1 MDKSG
6 KRKRKS
12 RHLMCSG
19 CNQLLP
25 DNWDGNKCS
34 SCLQSPVSEPHGND
48 TNQFINWFKS
58 VMLKAMDDYR
68 ASPVP
73 SLHQDSLNK
82 DSDSDAGSS
91 GEVLSSSSC
100 SEPHTSQKEDFFL
113 FPVEKMPRLIKE
125 VCKVISPKESTQTS
139 SSAQDF
145 PFFSQKKALNFP
157 VHPSVKNLIEQEWKN
172 PGKKP
177 ESSKRFK
184 LMFPFENK
192 DIEEWENPPKVDT
205 PVARLSKRT
214 TIPVE
219 EAAIKDQMDRRA
231 ERALRRSYISGALVC
246 KPSLAAVSVSRS
258 LKHWINT
265 LEEDIDSGISR
276 DVLLDMLYPI
286 KLAVDFLCDVSV
298 DTLKLGARTMAL
310 STAGRR
316 ALWLKAWA
324 ADSAS
329 KNSLISMPFEPGK
342 LFGSAL
348 DKLIENLSTGKDKV
362 LPQERQKP
370 HYKSTFRPS
379 SRRNSPKS
387 NTSRRNFREGNRF
400 SYRNFRS
407 RNFRSQPSRDSNQKK
422 DS

>member
-12 RHLMCSG
+12 RHLMCSD

-34 SCLQSPVSEPHGND
+34 SCLQSPVSESHRNN
-48 TNQFINWFKS
+48 TNQFIDWFKS
-58 VMLKAMDDYR
+58 VMLKAVDEYK
-68 ASPVP
+68 AAPVP
-73 SLHQDSLNK
+73 SLHRDSLNK
-82 DSDSDAGSS
+82 DSDSDTQSS
-91 GEVLSSSSC
+91 GEVVSSSSS

-113 FPVEKMPRLIKE
+113 FPIEKMPRLVKE
-125 VCKVISPKESTQTS
+125 VCKVISPKESAQTS
-139 SSAQDF
+139 SDAQDF

-157 VHPSVKNLIEQEWKN
+157 VHPSVKSLIEQEWKN

-184 LMFPFENK
+184 LMFPFDNK
-192 DIEEWENPPKVDT
+192 DIEEWENPPKVDVS
-205 PVARLSKRT
+205 VARLSKRT

-231 ERALRRSYISGALVC
+231 ECALRRSFVSGASVC

-258 LKHWINT
+258 LKHWINS
-265 LEEDIDSGISR
+265 LEEDIDSGTSR

-310 STAGRR
+310 STTGRR
-316 ALWLKAWA
+316 ALSPCPLNLE
-324 ADSAS
+324 SF
-329 KNSLISMPFEPGK
+329 L
-342 LFGSAL
+342 AL
-348 DKLIENLSTGKDKV
+348 LWTN
-362 LPQERQKP
+362 
-370 HYKSTFRPS
+370 
-379 SRRNSPKS
+379 
-387 NTSRRNFREGNRF
+387 
-400 SYRNFRS
+400 
-407 RNFRSQPSRDSNQKK
+407 
-422 DS
+422 